1 MPQQTFEV
9 TAPDGRTVEITG
21 DKMPTGAQLQAIFAK
36 LPPPETPKA
45 NPLER
50 MGPGYRD
57 PMGNMPTTFDGGWSD
72 LKRNTRE
79 MAPVLGALAATALVP
94 PSAAYT
100 IPAAIAGG
108 TAGSL
113 LRGDAPMDAV
123 KRGGVEGALQAGGL
137 TMGKALQMFG
147 SKLYRGMLK
156 PSKAVR
162 EEFPNVSDELLE
174 ARRLITR
181 GGADQ
186 AADAVTAAS
195 NKADAMT
202 DAVASGGAPNMSV
215 LEVSQPM
222 KDVIDVV
229 DKQIRSGV
237 VPASE
242 MSKITER
249 ITRMFDEAG
258 AAGYN
263 LGESTDLKRTAQ
275 AAAVGAYNQMKRG
288 NIKQLSTEDLL
299 DAATARGF
307 KEAIEAR
314 VPGIKDANALTQKL
328 IGQSHAM
335 EDAVGRTGNHIP
347 FGSVSDLAAMTA
359 GTLGNPMLGA
369 AVKASTF
376 APSASA
382 LAIGANELGKRNLA
396 TAVRIGQLVWVN
408 GKQQR
413 VLAVNHD
420 GTFEAVPAPGA
431 KR

>member
-21 DKMPTGAQLQAIFAK
+21 DRMPNGAELQAIFAK
-36 LPPPETPKA
+36 LPPAKP
-45 NPLER
+45 NPIER

-57 PMGNMPTTFDGGWSD
+57 PMAGLPREADWGAVG
-72 LKRNTRE
+72 RNVKAQ
-79 MAPVLGALAATALVP
+79 APVLGAMAATALVP
-94 PSAAYT
+94 PAAAYT
-100 IPAAIAGG
+100 IPAALAGG
-108 TAGSL
+108 FAGAMA
-113 LRGDAPMDAV
+113 RGDEPVDAL
-123 KRGGVEGALQAGGL
+123 KTGAAQGALEAGGL
-137 TMGKALQMFG
+137 TMGKVLRAFG
-147 SKLYRGMLK
+147 SRLYRGMLK

-181 GGADQ
+181 GGADK
-186 AADAVTAAS
+186 AADAVSAAS
-195 NKADAMT
+195 AKADAMT
-202 DAVASGGAPNMSV
+202 EAAAQAGGPNMSV
-215 LEVSQPM
+215 LEVAQPM

-229 DKQIRSGV
+229 DKQIRAGV
-237 VPASE
+237 KPASE
-242 MSKITER
+242 MAKITER
-249 ITRMFDEAG
+249 INRMFQQAG
-258 AAGYN
+258 GAGYN
-263 LGESTDLKRTAQ
+263 LGESTELKRTAQ
-275 AAAVGAYNQMKRG
+275 KAAIGAYNQLKTRT
-288 NIKQLSTEDLL
+288 IKELSTEDLL
-299 DAATARGF
+299 DAAAARGF

-328 IGQSHAM
+328 IGQSHAL

-359 GTLGNPMLGA
+359 GTLGNPALGA

-376 APSASA
+376 APTASA
-382 LAIGANELGKRNLA
+382 LAITANELGKRNAA
-396 TAVRIGQLVWVN
+396 TAVRIGQLVWIN

-413 VLAVNHD
+413 VLAVSHD